1 MSIFTH
7 MNEEQKL
14 QGNSGAEQGADNAA
28 ATAAATA
35 AAEKAKADRIKRMR
49 GWMGIKSDVETRNIG
64 GNFEPLVDVDAPNG
78 WNR

>member
-7 MNEEQKL
+7 MNEENKL
-14 QGNSGAEQGADNAA
+14 QHNSGAEPSAEQS
-28 ATAAATA
+28 

-64 GNFEPLVDVDAPNG
+64 GGFEPLVDVDAPNG

>member
-14 QGNSGAEQGADNAA
+14 QDEK
-28 ATAAATA
+28 
-35 AAEKAKADRIKRMR
+35 EKAKADRIKRMR

-64 GNFEPLVDVDAPNG
+64 GGFEPLVDVDAPNG

>member
-14 QGNSGAEQGADNAA
+14 QDKSAAE
-28 ATAAATA
+28 TAAAT

>member
-1 MSIFTH
+1 

-14 QGNSGAEQGADNAA
+14 QDEK
-28 ATAAATA
+28 
-35 AAEKAKADRIKRMR
+35 EKAKADRIKRMR

-64 GNFEPLVDVDAPNG
+64 GGFEPLVDVDAPNG

>member
-1 MSIFTH
+1 LSIFTH

-14 QGNSGAEQGADNAA
+14 QDKSAAE
-28 ATAAATA
+28 TAAETA